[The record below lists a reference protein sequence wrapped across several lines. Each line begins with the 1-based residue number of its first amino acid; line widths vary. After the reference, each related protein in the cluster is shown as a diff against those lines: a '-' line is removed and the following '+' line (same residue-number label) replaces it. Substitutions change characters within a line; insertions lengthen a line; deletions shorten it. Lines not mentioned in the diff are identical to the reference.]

1 MGNVLEYGHPCQY
14 NRGLRKRGR
23 KPAVRKPSLDGE
35 VDTPRLH
42 VNNDSSQR
50 SSGGSPSVPD
60 LSQGV
65 NEVNDQDDVLIRA
78 EHSSAREYYDPLEE
92 HRSQTPA
99 RAPEYLPTLSSPI
112 RHGPSFPAFDGG
124 SPPVRIVAPT
134 VDPGALGDA
143 FGETPMTDV
152 SGDGGSQFQHPTTH
166 THTPYPYK
174 CLEPILPLL
183 EDIID
188 VDESCELLEFYF
200 AQPGSSLFRSASPYV
215 LTHVLRKRS
224 LLHPTRP
231 RQTTPALLCTMLW
244 VSAQTADIPL
254 LLLPGERTRVC
265 EALRLLCMR
274 LIKKRDRDY
283 WDRLPDGRLVE
294 GHACVHQQKMID
306 STKASILLK
315 SDIPVPS
322 IDDVLTFVLICI
334 VTSGGDFKTD
344 CQVWWSKAVSLM
356 YKMGLNRKDTKC
368 DGSGTTCMTTPCVC
382 RKTTTSDHSL
392 QTLEGQEECRR
403 VFWLLY
409 CLDRHLALSHNSTM
423 CIGDEACEVY
433 TPLPEDVWNSL
444 ESAPSELVL
453 IRTYGP
459 PTLVTGTGLF
469 EWFLPL
475 MTILGDVIQVHH
487 QRLHPRFGTLNN
499 NDAVNLIEAS
509 LASCAK
515 SINEVESRYETEGLD
530 GTIPAS
536 AFLSPS
542 SGHQETPMSQPFDA
556 QVSHRPR
563 RRAQAQLVTA
573 YGTFILHVL
582 HVLLHGK
589 WDAVSMLENDDGWI
603 TSAPF
608 MKCASH
614 AISASEA
621 VSQILRCD
629 PELTFMPYLFGIY
642 LLHGSFI
649 LLLFA
654 DRMPQLG
661 PNESV
666 ERACETIIR
675 AHEVCVVTLSTE
687 FQKRFRKVLR
697 STLYSVRSAGAT
709 NAEESKAR
717 RRVLSLYR
725 WIKGAKGLAL

>member
-1 MGNVLEYGHPCQY
+1 M
-14 NRGLRKRGR
+14 
-23 KPAVRKPSLDGE
+23 
-35 VDTPRLH
+35 
-42 VNNDSSQR
+42 NNELSHR
-50 SSGGSPSVPD
+50 SSAESPSVLE

-65 NEVNDQDDVLIRA
+65 DEAVDHEYALVRDEQ
-78 EHSSAREYYDPLEE
+78 SSAREYYDPLEE
-92 HRSQTPA
+92 HRSRTPA
-99 RAPEYLPTLSSPI
+99 RVPEHRPALTPTVRHATSFTALNFGSPTL
-112 RHGPSFPAFDGG
+112 H
-124 SPPVRIVAPT
+124 IVASAI
-134 VDPGALGDA
+134 DPGALGDA
-143 FGETPMTDV
+143 FSKTPLTNA
-152 SGDGGSQFQHPTTH
+152 SGDGGSHFQPPTTQAQ
-166 THTPYPYK
+166 PRRPYK

-200 AQPGSSLFRSASPYV
+200 AQPGSSLSRSASPYV

-231 RQTTPALLCTMLW
+231 RQTTPALLCAMLW

-254 LLLPGERTRVC
+254 FLLPGERTRVSQ
-265 EALRLLCMR
+265 ALRLLCMR
-274 LIKKRDRDY
+274 LIQKRDRDY
-283 WDRLPDGRLVE
+283 WERLPDGRLVE
-294 GHACVHQQKMID
+294 GNVCVHQQKIIE
-306 STKASILLK
+306 STKAPISLK
-315 SDIPVPS
+315 NDLPVQT
-322 IDDVLTFVLICI
+322 IDDILTFVLICI

-344 CQVWWSKAVSLM
+344 CQGWWNKAVRLM
-356 YKMGLNRKDTKC
+356 YKMGLNRRDMKC
-368 DGSGTTCMTTPCVC
+368 DGSGTTCMTPSSKC
-382 RKTTTSDHSL
+382 RHTNAGDHSL
-392 QTLEGQEECRR
+392 ETLEGQEECRR
-403 VFWLLY
+403 VFWLLF
-409 CLDRHLALSHNSTM
+409 CLDRHLALSHNSAM

-453 IRTYGP
+453 LRSYGP
-459 PTLVTGTGLF
+459 PTSVTGTGLF

-475 MTILGDVIQVHH
+475 MTILGDITQIHH
-487 QRLHPRFGTLNN
+487 QRLHPRFGTLDN

-515 SINEVESRYETEGLD
+515 SINEVESRHETEGLN
-530 GTIPAS
+530 GAIPAS

-542 SGHQETPMSQPFDA
+542 SGHQETPTSQFFDA
-556 QVSHRPR
+556 AVSHRPR
-563 RRAQAQLVTA
+563 RRVQAQLVTA

-661 PNESV
+661 PNDSV

-675 AHEVCVVTLSTE
+675 AHEVCIVTLSTE
-687 FQKRFRKVLR
+687 FQVSTTTVL
-697 STLYSVRSAGAT
+697 
-709 NAEESKAR
+709 
-717 RRVLSLYR
+717 
-725 WIKGAKGLAL
+725 